1 MTAKSIA
8 MLAAAAMSIAGWS
21 QSLPQDRFVITADQ
35 VARAVSSGGI
45 EVTAEQVSLLAN
57 VVSTEPSP
65 VLDVLSA
72 MPLNN
77 RWSGGNSGSHFYVKL
92 ACHIPGECLPFY
104 AVVSWPTEPQGRT
117 TITSNTFIAASKPN
131 AAISMRAGA
140 HAILVM
146 DDGRAHIQIAV
157 ISLENGIVGHNI
169 RVATPDHKQT
179 YVAEVANEILLRK
192 SF

>member
-21 QSLPQDRFVITADQ
+21 QSPPRDRFVITADQ
-35 VARAVSSGGI
+35 VARAISSGGI

-57 VVSTEPSP
+57 VVSTEASP
-65 VLDVLSA
+65 ELDVVSA
-72 MPLNN
+72 IPLNN
-77 RWSGGNSGSHFYVKL
+77 RWPEGNSGSHSYVKL

-104 AVVSWPTEPQGRT
+104 AVLSWPAEPPGL
-117 TITSNTFIAASKPN
+117 IPIAANTFFSASKPN
-131 AAISMRAGA
+131 AANAMRAGA
-140 HAILVM
+140 RAILVM

-157 ISLENGIVGHNI
+157 ISLENGIVGHKI
-169 RVATPDHKQT
+169 RVATPDHKQI
-179 YVAEVANEILLRK
+179 YVAEVVNESLLRK

>member
-1 MTAKSIA
+1 
-8 MLAAAAMSIAGWS
+8 
-21 QSLPQDRFVITADQ
+21 
-35 VARAVSSGGI
+35 
-45 EVTAEQVSLLAN
+45 
-57 VVSTEPSP
+57 
-65 VLDVLSA
+65 
-72 MPLNN
+72 
-77 RWSGGNSGSHFYVKL
+77 
-92 ACHIPGECLPFY
+92 LPFY